1 MSVTFGFFNSVD
13 NDRLYDADDM
23 SNYFEGY
30 STDGIFKSIG
40 QGLEVVANE
49 GMTVDVLT
57 GRAIVKNK
65 WVKNTNVLN
74 LTIPTANATSPRYD
88 AIILKLSKANR
99 TITIEVKSGT
109 PASTPAKPTININA
123 EDKEMCLAYV
133 YVGAGVTAITSA
145 NIEDTRADKSLCGY
159 VTPLVGYHVSKTQ
172 RFETLTKRTSNIS
185 VGISNYNVDTD
196 VLLVSVNGL
205 ILREETPNQAGEY
218 IINTTTDTPSID
230 LRYALDSG
238 NVVTFTVLRY
248 EEM

>member
-1 MSVTFGFFNSVD
+1 MSVSYGFFNSVD

-40 QGLEVVANE
+40 QGLQVVANE

-74 LTIPTANATSPRYD
+74 LTIPSANATSPRYD

-109 PASTPAKPTININA
+109 PASTPVKPTININA

-145 NIEDTRADKSLCGY
+145 NIEDTRSDKSLCGY
-159 VTPLVGYHVSKTQ
+159 VTPLVGYHTTKLQ
-172 RFETLTKRTSNIS
+172 RFETLTKRTSNIN
-185 VGISNYNVDTD
+185 VGIDNYNIDTD
-196 VLLVSVNGL
+196 VLLVHVNGL
-205 ILREETPNQAGEY
+205 MLTEETETVKGDF
-218 IINTTTDTPSID
+218 IINTSTDEPSID
-230 LRYALDSG
+230 LRYPLDSG
-238 NVVTFTVLRY
+238 NTVTFIVLQY